1 MASRSVRAPRIV
13 LLPSA
18 GMGHLAPFGR
28 LAAALSSSAH
38 ACDVSLVT
46 FLPTVSSAE
55 SAHLDSLF
63 AALPAVRRLD
73 LRLPPL
79 DDAPDLS
86 GADPFYA
93 HYEAARRATPL
104 LLPPLLAAAGADALV
119 ADISLASVAV
129 PLARELHLP
138 CYVFFTA
145 SATMFSFY
153 AYFPTYLDAA
163 GNGDADV
170 PGVGRVPR
178 SSFPQALHD
187 RGNIFTQ
194 QFLANGRSLPRADGL
209 LVNTF
214 DALEPEAVAA
224 LRSGTVV
231 PGIPPVFTVGPLTP
245 VTFLATKEP
254 SAPADYTAWLD
265 AQPGRSVVYVSFG
278 SRKAL
283 APEQLGELAGGLEAS
298 GCRFLWVV
306 KGAVVDRDDGADL
319 GELLGEGFLERV
331 RGRGM
336 VTKAWVEQGDVLKH
350 PAVGAFLSHCGWNSL
365 TEAVASGVPV
375 LAWPRFADQRV
386 NAGVVARAGAGAW
399 AEAWSWEGEDGVVK
413 AEEIAE
419 TVRSMMADETLRT
432 KPATVRDAAARAV
445 AGGGTSYRSL
455 AELVRRCA
463 TGSSHEHLEEQS
475 TDAE

>member
-1 MASRSVRAPRIV
+1 MATSSVRAPRIV

-28 LAAALSSSAH
+28 LAAALSSAH

-79 DDAPDLS
+79 DDASDLS
-86 GADPFYA
+86 GADPFYV
-93 HYEAARRATPL
+93 HYEATRRATPL
-104 LLPPLLAAAGADALV
+104 LLPPLLDAERADALV
-119 ADISLASVAV
+119 ADISLASVAI
-129 PLARELHLP
+129 PLANKLRLP

-153 AYFPTYLDAA
+153 AYFPTYVGA
-163 GNGDADV
+163 GGGTGDADV
-170 PGVGRVPR
+170 PGVGCVPR

-187 RGNIFTQ
+187 RGNLFTQ
-194 QFLANGRSLPRADGL
+194 QFVANGRSLPRAGGL

-224 LRSGTVV
+224 LRSGTVI
-231 PGIPPVFTVGPLTP
+231 PGFPPVFAAGPLSP
-245 VTFLATKEP
+245 VSFLATREP
-254 SAPADYTAWLD
+254 STKGAPADYTAWLD
-265 AQPGRSVVYVSFG
+265 AQPERSVVYVSFG

-319 GELLGEGFLERV
+319 RELLGEGFLERV
-331 RGRGM
+331 QGRGM

-350 PAVGAFLSHCGWNSL
+350 PAVGMFLSHCGWNSL

-386 NAGVVARAGAGAW
+386 NAGVVARGGAGAW
-399 AEAWSWEGEDGVVK
+399 VES
-413 AEEIAE
+413 
-419 TVRSMMADETLRT
+419 
-432 KPATVRDAAARAV
+432 
-445 AGGGTSYRSL
+445 
-455 AELVRRCA
+455 
-463 TGSSHEHLEEQS
+463 
-475 TDAE
+475 

>member
-1 MASRSVRAPRIV
+1 MASSSVRAPRIV

-28 LAAALSSSAH
+28 LAAALSSSSH

-63 AALPAVRRLD
+63 AALPAVRRID
-73 LRLPPL
+73 VRLPPL
-79 DDAPDLS
+79 DTSAFS

-119 ADISLASVAV
+119 ADISLASVAI
-129 PLARELHLP
+129 PLANKLRLP

-163 GNGDADV
+163 ENGDADV

-178 SSFPQALHD
+178 SWFPQALHD
-187 RGNIFTQ
+187 RGNLFTQ
-194 QFLANGRSLPRADGL
+194 QFVANGRSLPDADGL

-214 DALEPEAVAA
+214 DGLEPEAVAA

-231 PGIPPVFTVGPLTP
+231 PGFPPVFTVGPLTP
-245 VTFLATKEP
+245 VSFLATREP
-254 SAPADYTAWLD
+254 STKGAAADHTAWLD
-265 AQPGRSVVYVSFG
+265 AQPERSVVYVSFG

-283 APEQLGELAGGLEAS
+283 APVQLGELAGGLEAS

-306 KGAVVDRDDGADL
+306 KGSVVDRDDGADL
-319 GELLGEGFLERV
+319 REMLGEGFLERLQ
-331 RGRGM
+331 GRGM

-350 PAVGAFLSHCGWNSL
+350 PAVGMFLSHCGWNSL

-399 AEAWSWEGEDGVVK
+399 AEAWSWEGEEGVVK

-419 TVRSMMADETLRT
+419 TVRSVVADETLRT
-432 KPATVRDAAARAV
+432 KAATVRDAAARAV
-445 AGGGTSYRSL
+445 ASGGTSYRSL

-463 TGSSHEHLEEQS
+463 TAIYSP
-475 TDAE
+475 